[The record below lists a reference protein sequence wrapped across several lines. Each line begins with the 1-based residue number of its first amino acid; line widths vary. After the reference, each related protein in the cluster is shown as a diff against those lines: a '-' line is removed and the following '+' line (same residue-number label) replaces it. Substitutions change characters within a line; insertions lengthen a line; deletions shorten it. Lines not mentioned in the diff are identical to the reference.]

1 MDMNELNAILKL
13 AGLEARPIDEPAAME
28 PGMDMEPAMSTGCG
42 CEADCGC
49 GGSCGPECGCG
60 MTENEEEFANAP
72 DGVQGKPVEVEV
84 GDETVDLS
92 LRRHIGANAAPVKVQ
107 EMVEAYR
114 SFKAEQLDEHCGTC
128 GVGEAAENEASES
141 LIEEVDE
148 DSVRELVLYA
158 ENDGTLYQQSTAP
171 IQKNL
176 SKKWV
181 KGIYDHDK
189 AIQLWKYHADRA
201 AKAYGREFSNNDG
214 LKIFSPAVRKA
225 AAEEFA
231 DDWKGEL
238 EAGNLHETAMVEAV
252 GDAAEEFYRLY
263 TDFSGDEPSGAA
275 GTVIGELVRYL
286 SADDLS
292 DFVETFRS
300 NYDMDDYDAME
311 SAMISVEEAEAE
323 LATIS
328 EDPSKPSF
336 PIEVPLAGDSIWD
349 KDGTNPESVTVTDYT
364 FNEDE
369 EGYVSVT
376 VMHNGPWTIYTDTG
390 FEQAISNMLGMDV
403 EFSEQGMQDDG
414 LAHLEGEAELGEAL
428 DPVGKEDDDINNDG
442 KKDSSDEYLKKRR
455 DAIDSAMNEEPKF
468 DDMDKETLDKEFDD
482 EEPMFKDMDKK
493 TLDIEE
499 DEELAR
505 MIQLAGMEMPVT
517 EDDMDDMDNDSS
529 TNPQE
534 FALNAVELAKGIQQD
549 NYYFSDSSYYEFTD
563 GFDTDDDDFM
573 DHDLVQQVMRAR
585 PNVDMDKD
593 EIKQAVD
600 ALANMDTSNIMR
612 EGRMKDID
620 ISAQEF
626 ALNAVELAK
635 GIQQDN
641 YYFSDSSYYE
651 FTDGFDT
658 DDDDFMDHDLVQQVM
673 RARPNVDMDKDE
685 IKQAVDALANM
696 DTSNIMGEGS
706 YGKKKVTKEP
716 KPDFPDVDGDG
727 NTKEPISQ
735 ASDDAEEEKVN
746 EDHDKYD
753 DAQELYNENGVKVM
767 AYNFAGDSSQFE
779 IYINDEALVD
789 GIKVGDTFH
798 VEGKEYTEVADLVDD
813 YSSLEE
819 GQNYEI
825 KDGEV
830 HISRSDFRRVHK
842 DFKNDEAGNERMSA
856 LDPDSGA
863 TTSYPV
869 RFAG

>member
-1 MDMNELNAILKL
+1 
-13 AGLEARPIDEPAAME
+13 
-28 PGMDMEPAMSTGCG
+28 
-42 CEADCGC
+42 
-49 GGSCGPECGCG
+49 
-60 MTENEEEFANAP
+60 
-72 DGVQGKPVEVEV
+72 
-84 GDETVDLS
+84 
-92 LRRHIGANAAPVKVQ
+92 
-107 EMVEAYR
+107 
-114 SFKAEQLDEHCGTC
+114 
-128 GVGEAAENEASES
+128 
-141 LIEEVDE
+141 
-148 DSVRELVLYA
+148 
-158 ENDGTLYQQSTAP
+158 
-171 IQKNL
+171 
-176 SKKWV
+176 
-181 KGIYDHDK
+181 
-189 AIQLWKYHADRA
+189 
-201 AKAYGREFSNNDG
+201 
-214 LKIFSPAVRKA
+214 
-225 AAEEFA
+225 
-231 DDWKGEL
+231 
-238 EAGNLHETAMVEAV
+238 
-252 GDAAEEFYRLY
+252 
-263 TDFSGDEPSGAA
+263 
-275 GTVIGELVRYL
+275 
-286 SADDLS
+286 
-292 DFVETFRS
+292 
-300 NYDMDDYDAME
+300 
-311 SAMISVEEAEAE
+311 
-323 LATIS
+323 
-328 EDPSKPSF
+328 
-336 PIEVPLAGDSIWD
+336 
-349 KDGTNPESVTVTDYT
+349 
-364 FNEDE
+364 
-369 EGYVSVT
+369 
-376 VMHNGPWTIYTDTG
+376 
-390 FEQAISNMLGMDV
+390 
-403 EFSEQGMQDDG
+403 
-414 LAHLEGEAELGEAL
+414 
-428 DPVGKEDDDINNDG
+428 
-442 KKDSSDEYLKKRR
+442 
-455 DAIDSAMNEEPKF
+455 
-468 DDMDKETLDKEFDD
+468 
-482 EEPMFKDMDKK
+482 
-493 TLDIEE
+493 
-499 DEELAR
+499 
-505 MIQLAGMEMPVT
+505 
-517 EDDMDDMDNDSS
+517 
-529 TNPQE
+529 
-534 FALNAVELAKGIQQD
+534 
-549 NYYFSDSSYYEFTD
+549 
-563 GFDTDDDDFM
+563 
-573 DHDLVQQVMRAR
+573 MRAR

-600 ALANMDTSNIMR
+600 ALANMDISNIMR

-673 RARPNVDMDKDE
+673 RARPNIDMDKDE

-696 DTSNIMGEGS
+696 DISNIMGEGS